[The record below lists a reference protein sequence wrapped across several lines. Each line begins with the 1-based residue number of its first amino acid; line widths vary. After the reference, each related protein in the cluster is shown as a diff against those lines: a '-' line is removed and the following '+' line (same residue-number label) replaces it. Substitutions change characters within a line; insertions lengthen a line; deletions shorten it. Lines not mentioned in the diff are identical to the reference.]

1 MICDK
6 VSSAQ
11 NITIKNIDDMVT
23 VCRLIYLK
31 LCSYFAFVKIE
42 GSFGVLKQFSLHY

>member
-6 VSSAQ
+6 ISSPQ
-11 NITIKNIDDMVT
+11 NMTIKNIDDMVT
-23 VCRLIYLK
+23 VGQLILK
-31 LCSYFAFVKIE
+31 LCSNFAFVKIE